1 MAVLIALAI
10 ALPLGLFI
18 GHTDRLAFIVSAAN
32 TLRALPTVGVLVLLT
47 VMISPNFH
55 GRTDFGYLIPTEIVL
70 VLIAIPPILS
80 NTYAGVQNVDGAVRD
95 AASAMGMTGSQVLRQ
110 VEFPCSLPLIFSGL
124 RSASLAGHCDRND
137 RVLPP
142 PWRPRQ
148 VHLRRARPTRLSA
161 DDRWRRACCAA
172 CTSHRFGARVH
183 TATRCFPRRVRPL
196 LEEGHD
202 GERTSRCRH
211 RRSGGRG
218 SLTRSER
225 TLTDVDAQRDPLNRR
240 FYSSERPASASD
252 IRSAVLHE
260 AQGIDHRLAAGVA
273 HRA

>member
-1 MAVLIALAI
+1 MIGNVFKWLTDPAHWRGSNGLIGIGTQLQAHITYSFVAVLIALAI

-18 GHTDRLAFIVSAAN
+18 GHTGRLAFIVSAAN

-124 RSASLAGHCDRND
+124 RSASL
-137 RVLPP
+137 
-142 PWRPRQ
+142 Q
-148 VHLRRARPTRLSA
+148 VIA
-161 DDRWRRACCAA
+161 
-172 CTSHRFGARVH
+172 
-183 TATRCFPRRVRPL
+183 TATIASYLPLGGLGRFIYDGLAQQDFPQMIGGGVLVAL
-196 LEEGHD
+196 LA
-202 GERTSRCRH
+202 
-211 RRSGGRG
+211 
-218 SLTRSER
+218 L
-225 TLTDVDAQRDPLNRR
+225 LTDSVLAFIQRHVVSRGVSGR
-240 FYSSERPASASD
+240 FSNKLMPASGPAVAD
-252 IRSAVLHE
+252 IVEAEVAAV
-260 AQGIDHRLAAGVA
+260 
-273 HRA
+273 